1 MKYFVRKVNNE
12 VAFIRNGKSTIFSYD
27 GFFTQIFSEMHTFT
41 IIDSFV
47 LDENVITI
55 NKVDYYTGKRYKDEI
70 YLEPALLECKDFM
83 DGLNAWLNKQEITIY
98 HVNKKSKGLYSNG
111 DFNSVVSSESNKLV
125 DYYDFNSTSPHI
137 ESEEVAAKT
146 HENFMNPDYD
156 LWKRMDSRLK
166 KLYIHCASKFSKIT
180 RALVISNLFSDFF
193 SIACIAALC
202 GSNLEL
208 TDIVECT
215 KALGVGIG
223 VSILTGYFARKS
235 FNKETDKALAHIAD
249 SVASVYTC
257 DTNPED
263 VFVEPEN
270 RAEGAKLT
278 K

>member
-1 MKYFVRKVNNE
+1 MKYFVRKVNDE

-27 GFFTQIFSEMHTFT
+27 GFFTEIFSEMHTFT

-70 YLEPALLECKDFM
+70 YLEPALLQCKDFM
-83 DGLNAWLNKQEITIY
+83 DGLKAWLDKQEITIY

-111 DFNSVVSSESNKLV
+111 DFTRAVYFKSNKFV
-125 DYYDFNSTSPHI
+125 DYYDFNFTSPHF
-137 ESEEVAAKT
+137 ESEEVAAKI
-146 HENFMNPDYD
+146 HENFMNPDYN
-156 LWKRMDSRLK
+156 LWKRMNSSLK
-166 KLYIHCASKFSKIT
+166 ELYIHCASKFSKIT
-180 RALVISNLFSDFF
+180 STLVISNLFSNIF
-193 SIACIAALC
+193 SIGCIAVLC

-208 TDIVECT
+208 TDFIECT

-249 SVASVYTC
+249 CVASAYIC
-257 DTNPED
+257 DANPED
-263 VFVEPEN
+263 VFGEPEN
-270 RAEGAKLT
+270 RAEIAKLT